1 MRRRAS
7 EIIRDLEIRVAHL
20 ENEHDSVDEIFEQI
34 VNDRN
39 VFDTLQRKKEHLSK
53 IMSRGRYDKS
63 RALKAMFNVVENY
76 LLFHQTKKR
85 FSKVTKMK
93 VAEKLLETSIKDI
106 NRLGEDLFDQSFS
119 KRNFKEASEI
129 RIARLE
135 NKTASVKPTI
145 KGFLLIL
152 QGSATQ
158 YDERQMRKSRFWN
171 ANALSHYMDAVS
183 RIEEK
188 FSVSDLKSSDP
199 ALLRVLIREIDGMF
213 LIPGIK
219 NKVIKAINQYIDNGK
234 LPKYPGSSKRKAS
247 LEKSSIE
254 MWHGGSNFKFNTI
267 YWSRTLSVNFY
278 PLRKLKSGKIQ
289 GVQMDFRG
297 KPRLMSH
304 LDSDFDFLGMREDTE
319 ISSKD
324 EKKILDYVSSRTASI
339 K

>member
-1 MRRRAS
+1 
-7 EIIRDLEIRVAHL
+7 
-20 ENEHDSVDEIFEQI
+20 VDEIFEQI

-39 VFDTLQRKKEHLSK
+39 MFDTLQRKKEHLSK

-63 RALKAMFNVVENY
+63 RALKAMSNVVENY
-76 LLFHQTKKR
+76 LLFYQTKKR
-85 FSKVTKMK
+85 ISKVTQMK

-119 KRNFKEASEI
+119 KRNYKEASEI
-129 RIARLE
+129 RIA
-135 NKTASVKPTI
+135 
-145 KGFLLIL
+145 
-152 QGSATQ
+152 
-158 YDERQMRKSRFWN
+158 
-171 ANALSHYMDAVS
+171 H
-183 RIEEK
+183 
-188 FSVSDLKSSDP
+188 
-199 ALLRVLIREIDGMF
+199 
-213 LIPGIK
+213 
-219 NKVIKAINQYIDNGK
+219 
-234 LPKYPGSSKRKAS
+234 

-254 MWHGGSNFKFNTI
+254 MWHGRSNFKFNTI
-267 YWSRTLSVNFY
+267 YYSSTLSVNFY
-278 PLRKLKSGKIQ
+278 PLRKLKNGKIQ